1 MNDKSRIS
9 LRFFVCIFSLPISS
23 ILYADQWLGNIASEL
38 RYFPQSALSAD
49 QYENSNLSLS
59 AQLEY
64 NHQWDNRRQSFV
76 FVPFARVDQ
85 HDNER
90 SHIDIRELAW
100 IKAARNWELRLG
112 IRKVFWGVTES
123 QHLVDVIN
131 QTDLVEHIDGE
142 DKLGQPMVNLALIR
156 DWGTLDFFILPWF
169 RERTFPSDEGRLLG
183 NIPIDSDKTLYESG
197 AKEKHVDWAVR
208 WEQMFGDWEIG
219 LSHFSGTNRE
229 PQFNFS
235 LNEQGKP
242 TLIPYYEQMNQTGI
256 DLQITKEEILW
267 KFELISRKGQADRY
281 TALTGGFEYT
291 FVGAFDSDVDIG
303 VLTEYL
309 FDDRQDSA
317 PTPFED
323 DIMAGMR
330 LTMNDVQSTELL
342 SGVIFDLDGSARSY
356 LVEAS
361 RRLGDNWKLSFEAY
375 FFSNIPKN
383 DPNYGFRHEDFL
395 RLELA
400 WFF

>member
-1 MNDKSRIS
+1 MNDK
-9 LRFFVCIFSLPISS
+9 LQVPVVFFVCLLAISLN
-23 ILYADQWLGNIASEL
+23 LHADQWSGHVASEL

-49 QYENSNLSLS
+49 QYEDSNVSLS
-59 AQLEY
+59 TRLEY
-64 NHQWDNRRQSFV
+64 SHQWDNRRQSFV

-90 SHIDIRELAW
+90 SHVDIRELAW
-100 IKAARNWELRLG
+100 TKAARDWELRLG

-123 QHLVDVIN
+123 QHLVDVLN

-156 DWGTLDFFILPWF
+156 DWGTLDLFVLPWF
-169 RERTFPSDEGRLLG
+169 RERTFPSHEGRLFG
-183 NIPIDSDKTLYESG
+183 SIPIDTDKTLYESG

-208 WEQMFGDWEIG
+208 WEKMFGDWEVG
-219 LSHFSGTNRE
+219 LSHFSGTNRD
-229 PQFNFS
+229 PHFNFS

-242 TLIPYYEQMNQTGI
+242 ILIPYYEQMNQTGI
-256 DLQITKEEILW
+256 DLQITKEEVLW
-267 KFELISRKGQADRY
+267 KFEMISREGQADRF

-291 FVGAFDSDVDIG
+291 FVGAFDSDADIG

-309 FDDRQDSA
+309 FDDRHDSA
-317 PTPFED
+317 PTALED
-323 DIMAGMR
+323 DVMVGMR
-330 LTMNDVQSTELL
+330 LALNDVQSTELL
-342 SGVIFDLDGSARSY
+342 SGVIFDLDSSARSY

-361 RRLGDNWKLSFEAY
+361 RRLGDDWKLSLEAY
-375 FFSNIPKN
+375 FFSNIPA
-383 DPNYGFRHEDFL
+383 DAPNYGFRHEDFL

-400 WFF
+400 WYF